1 MIPESCI
8 NDLDD
13 EDKIYISELFFENI
27 VPKLM
32 RLSARIGTI
41 NCEFAGDKYKD
52 WNLRFTSAGSGF
64 DIVEFEYDEDGT
76 GMDLDL

>member
-1 MIPESCI
+1 MIPESYI

-13 EDKIYISELFFENI
+13 EEKGHIAELFYEDI

-32 RLSARIGTI
+32 RLNARIGTI
-41 NCEFAGDKYKD
+41 NCEFAGEKYKD
-52 WNLRFTSAGSGF
+52 WNLRFATKGSGF

-76 GMDLDL
+76 GMDFDL